1 MCSEQHQ
8 IVLQIL
14 LQSSNIIKKTQEEK
28 ESLFCL
34 PVLFS
39 STFFL
44 PSSCLIPS
52 FFFFLFIYLAVLGLS
67 CDTWTLQLQHMGS
80 SSLTRDQTHAPCTG
94 STVLAAGPP
103 GKSPVSFLL
112 IIISF
117 LFTTSFSHSFR
128 MTDSLSFFSFEN
140 VLISPSFLQDIITIY
155 GILGNQF
162 FFSALYMW
170 CHFLLASM
178 TSVEKSSVI

>member
-52 FFFFLFIYLAVLGLS
+52 FLFIYLAVLGLS
-67 CDTWTLQLQHMGS
+67 CDTWTL
-80 SSLTRDQTHAPCTG
+80 
-94 STVLAAGPP
+94 
-103 GKSPVSFLL
+103 
-112 IIISF
+112 
-117 LFTTSFSHSFR
+117 
-128 MTDSLSFFSFEN
+128 
-140 VLISPSFLQDIITIY
+140 
-155 GILGNQF
+155 
-162 FFSALYMW
+162 
-170 CHFLLASM
+170 
-178 TSVEKSSVI
+178 